1 MESSIILSYVDIGND
16 LLSERVELADAG
28 SWIAFNYH
36 VTVFLDFV
44 REWMAWPGF
53 LSCLCSFPSKL
64 SICT

>member
-1 MESSIILSYVDIGND
+1 MESSIIFSYVDIGND

-44 REWMAWPGF
+44 REWMA
-53 LSCLCSFPSKL
+53 
-64 SICT
+64 